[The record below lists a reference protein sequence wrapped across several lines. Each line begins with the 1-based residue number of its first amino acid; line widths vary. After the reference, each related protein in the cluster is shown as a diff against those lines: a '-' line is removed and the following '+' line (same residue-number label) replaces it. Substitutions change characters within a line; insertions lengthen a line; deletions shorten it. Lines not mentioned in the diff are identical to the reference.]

1 MQASAASFETRKR
14 QVLDFLTKL
23 VPQDEPLLQSIESLI
38 FAELE
43 IPNDDDIST
52 EQEGVIRARREKFL
66 ADPESGIPW
75 EAAYRKLKNKAR

>member
-23 VPQDEPLLQSIESLI
+23 APQDEPLLQSIESLI

-43 IPNDDDIST
+43 NPNDDDISA
-52 EQEGVIRARREKFL
+52 EQESLIKLRREKFL

-75 EAAYRKLKNKAR
+75 EAAYRKLKNKA